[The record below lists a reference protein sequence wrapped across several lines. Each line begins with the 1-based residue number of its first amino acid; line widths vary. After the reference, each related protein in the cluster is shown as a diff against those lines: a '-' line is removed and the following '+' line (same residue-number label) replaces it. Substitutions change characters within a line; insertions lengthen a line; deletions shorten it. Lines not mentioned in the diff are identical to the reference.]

1 MKKVLVV
8 AGLGAAVAVSS
19 LLGAGPASADS
30 YQDSQYVACVAVDG
44 LFSYSG
50 PSAQAAFGRQIAGHI
65 ASGLRDPLQE
75 REGSTGT
82 RPARST
88 WASSNYLVNCATD
101 IYLGFGPAHGTADGE
116 YVDYS

>member
-1 MKKVLVV
+1 MKKILAA
-8 AGLGAAVAVSS
+8 AGLGAAVALGS
-19 LLGAGPASADS
+19 LVGAGTASADS

-75 REGSTGT
+75 REWVYWNTPGDID
-82 RPARST
+82 RV
-88 WASSNYLVNCATD
+88 SSNYLVNCATD